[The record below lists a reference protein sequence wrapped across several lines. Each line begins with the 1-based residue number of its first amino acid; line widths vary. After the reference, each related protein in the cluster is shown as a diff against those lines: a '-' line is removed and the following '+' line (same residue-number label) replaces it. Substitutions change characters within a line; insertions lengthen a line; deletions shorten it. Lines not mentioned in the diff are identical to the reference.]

1 MIKITLKIL
10 NIDFFLKKLFNIQNK
25 IINNINKKKF
35 LMIEF

>member
-25 IINNINKKKF
+25 IINNINKKKIF
-35 LMIEF
+35 ND